1 MSGKSLHNQ
10 IKSKLKENNRPFIFM
25 ICLFIAAS
33 LWFINAMEKQYE
45 NYVMI
50 PVQFTNF
57 PKNKNLISTPP
68 SKLRAKIK
76 ARGFTLL
83 RYKINAS
90 IYPVNFNI
98 KSFTNSK
105 FDNQIQGDLIILP
118 DEYIYQITD
127 QLDADISILDLYPD
141 TIRFSF
147 DNVIGK
153 KVKVAS
159 NITTEFDNQY
169 FMSDSIKFTPQSV
182 TVTGPSSVLDT
193 LKYIYT
199 EDIKTGRL
207 NSSFKKNISLKI
219 YEDLDVTPEKVQVE
233 IPVSQYTEYI
243 EKVSV
248 TKLNVPD
255 SVNIVTFP
263 GKVELN
269 CIIALN
275 QFKNISPSDFQIS
288 IDYND
293 IKPDSRQIP
302 VKILKTPPNVRI
314 IKYQPSSVE
323 FIIER
328 K

>member
-1 MSGKSLHNQ
+1 MSGKSLHKQ

-25 ICLFIAAS
+25 VCLFIAAS

-57 PKNKNLISTPP
+57 PKNKTLTSTPP

-83 RYKINAS
+83 RYKINTS

-98 KSFTNSK
+98 KSFTNSR
-105 FDNQIQGDLIILP
+105 FENQTQGELIILP

-159 NITTEFDNQY
+159 GIITEFDNQY

-182 TVTGPSSVLDT
+182 TVTGPSSILDT

-199 EDIKTGRL
+199 VEVKTGRL
-207 NSSFKKNISLKI
+207 NSSYKKNVSLQI
-219 YEDLDVTPEKVQVE
+219 HEDLNVSPEKVLVE

-248 TKLNVPD
+248 TKLNVPEGL
-255 SVNIVTFP
+255 NIVTFP

-275 QFKNISPSDFQIS
+275 QYKNISPSDFEIG

-302 VKILKTPPNVRI
+302 VKVLKTPANVRI
-314 IKYQPSSVE
+314 IKYQPTSVE